1 MQPRSRRLPGSGG
14 LSIHVLEWSVE
25 GTPLVLVHG
34 FGNEA
39 HIWDDFAPVVAP
51 HYRTVAVDLRGHG
64 DSDRDPER
72 RYDYEHHVAD
82 LEAVTDALGIER
94 LVLVG
99 HSFGGRTSTFFAAKH
114 PERMAGLVIVDI
126 GPEHDPRGTTR
137 IRMEVMQRGDGS
149 LASIAEYERVL
160 AHNFPAGS
168 PDALRRMAQHELRQ
182 RADGRF
188 ERKADPAFMAGR
200 FESAQGAPGSIES
213 TGGVPRS
220 EAKPSEAE
228 DGDTA
233 KRLWDALA
241 RIPCPTLVV
250 RGAASDILS
259 PEIADRMVDD
269 VLPNGRLAV
278 VPRAAH
284 SVMTDNPAG
293 FAEAVAGFVLG

>member
-1 MQPRSRRLPGSGG
+1 MQPRSRRLTGSDG
-14 LSIHVLEWSVE
+14 LSIHLLEWSE
-25 GTPLVLVHG
+25 AGTPLVLVHG

-39 HIWDDFAPVVAP
+39 HIWDDFAPLVAP
-51 HYRTVAVDLRGHG
+51 HYRCIALDLRGHG
-64 DSDRDPER
+64 DSDHDEGQ

-82 LEAVTDALGIER
+82 LEAVTAALGIER
-94 LVLVG
+94 LVLIG
-99 HSFGGRTSTFFAAKH
+99 HSFGGRTSTLFAAKH
-114 PERMAGLVIVDI
+114 PERMAGLVIVDV

-149 LASIAEYERVL
+149 FTDPAEYERVL

-168 PDALRRMAQHELRQ
+168 PEALRRMARHELRQ
-182 RADGRF
+182 RADGRWL
-188 ERKADPAFMAGR
+188 RKADPNFMAGR
-200 FESAQGAPGSIES
+200 AGAGDA
-213 TGGVPRS
+213 
-220 EAKPSEAE
+220 EADARER
-228 DGDTA
+228 DTA

-269 VLPNGRLAV
+269 VLVKGQLAV
-278 VPRAAH
+278 VKRAAH

-293 FAEAVAGFVLG
+293 FAEAVASFVLG

>member
-1 MQPRSRRLPGSGG
+1 MQPRSKRLAGADG
-14 LSIHVLEWSVE
+14 LSLHVLEWSDE

-39 HIWDDFAPVVAP
+39 HIWDDFAPAVAP

-64 DSDRDPER
+64 DSDHDPER
-72 RYDYEHHVAD
+72 RYDYDHHVAD
-82 LEAVTDALGIER
+82 LEAVTAALGIER

-99 HSFGGRTSTFFAAKH
+99 HSFGGRTSMLFAAKH
-114 PERMAGLVIVDI
+114 PARMAGLVIVDI

-149 LASIAEYERVL
+149 FASPSDYERVL

-168 PDALRRMAQHELRQ
+168 PDALRRMARHELRQ

-188 ERKADPAFMAGR
+188 ERKADPAFMAAR
-200 FESAQGAPGSIES
+200 PGAA
-213 TGGVPRS
+213 
-220 EAKPSEAE
+220 EADAEAHE
-228 DGDTA
+228 RDTA

-259 PEIADRMVDD
+259 PETADRMVDD
-269 VLPNGRLAV
+269 VLAKGQLAV
-278 VPRAAH
+278 VPRSAH

-293 FAEAVAGFVLG
+293 FTEAVSAFVLG

>member
-1 MQPRSRRLPGSGG
+1 MEPRSLRLRGADG
-14 LSIHVLEWSVE
+14 LAIHVLEWSEE

-39 HIWDDFAPVVAP
+39 HIWDDFASVVAP

-64 DSDRDPER
+64 DSDHDPER

-82 LEAVTDALGIER
+82 LEAVTAALGIER

-99 HSFGGRTSTFFAAKH
+99 HSFGGRTSILFAAKH

-149 LASIAEYERVL
+149 FADPAEYERVL

-168 PDALRRMAQHELRQ
+168 PDALRRMARHELRQ
-182 RADGRF
+182 RADGRW
-188 ERKADPAFMAGR
+188 ERKADPGFMAGR
-200 FESAQGAPGSIES
+200 PGQG
-213 TGGVPRS
+213 
-220 EAKPSEAE
+220 EAE
-228 DGDTA
+228 AEARERDTA

-269 VLPNGRLAV
+269 VLAKGQLAI

-284 SVMTDNPAG
+284 SVMTDNPPG
-293 FAEAVAGFVLG
+293 FAEAVAAFVLG

>member
-1 MQPRSRRLPGSGG
+1 MQPRSRHVPGDGG
-14 LSIHVLEWSVE
+14 LSIHVLEWSQE
-25 GTPLVLVHG
+25 GTPLLLVHG

-39 HIWDDFAPVVAP
+39 HIWDDFAPIVAP
-51 HYRTVAVDLRGHG
+51 HYRTVALDLRGHG
-64 DSDRDPER
+64 DSDHDPER
-72 RYDYEHHVAD
+72 RYDYDFHVAD
-82 LEAVTDALGIER
+82 LEAVTAALGIER

-99 HSFGGRTSTFFAAKH
+99 HSFGGRTGMLFAAKH

-149 LASIAEYERVL
+149 FASPAEYERVL

-168 PDALRRMAQHELRQ
+168 EAALRRMAQHELR
-182 RADGRF
+182 RREDGRY
-188 ERKADPAFMAGR
+188 ERKADPAFMAGH
-200 FESAQGAPGSIES
+200 PGQ
-213 TGGVPRS
+213 
-220 EAKPSEAE
+220 SEAE
-228 DGDTA
+228 GEARERDSA

-269 VLPNGRLAV
+269 VLQQGQLAV
-278 VPRAAH
+278 VPRSAH

-293 FAEAVAGFVLG
+293 FGEAVAGFVLG

>member
-1 MQPRSRRLPGSGG
+1 MQPRSRLVPTDPGI
-14 LSIHVLEWSVE
+14 SIHVLEWSDT
-25 GTPLVLVHG
+25 GTALVLVHG

-39 HIWDDFAPVVAP
+39 HIWDDFAPLVAP
-51 HYRTVAVDLRGHG
+51 HYRTIAVDLRGHG
-64 DSDRDPER
+64 DSSHDPER
-72 RYDYEHHVAD
+72 RYDYDFHVAD
-82 LEAVTDALGIER
+82 LEAVTAALGIER

-99 HSFGGRTSTFFAAKH
+99 HSFGGRTSMLFAAKH
-114 PERMAGLVIVDI
+114 PERMAGLVVVDI

-149 LASIAEYERVL
+149 FASIAEYEGVL

-168 PDALRRMAQHELRQ
+168 PDALRRMARHELRQ
-182 RADGRF
+182 RTDGRF

-200 FESAQGAPGSIES
+200 AG
-213 TGGVPRS
+213 TS
-220 EAKPSEAE
+220 EAAGEAHE
-228 DGDTA
+228 RDTA

-269 VLPNGRLAV
+269 VLAKGQLAI
-278 VPRAAH
+278 VPRSAH

-293 FAEAVAGFVLG
+293 FAEAVGSFVLG

>member
-1 MQPRSRRLPGSGG
+1 MEPRSRRVPGSDG
-14 LSIHVLEWSVE
+14 LEVHVLEWSE
-25 GTPLVLVHG
+25 AGTPLVLVHG

-39 HIWDDFAPVVAP
+39 HIWDDFAPIVAP
-51 HYRTVAVDLRGHG
+51 HYHTVAVDLRGHG
-64 DSDRDPER
+64 DSEHDPER
-72 RYDYEHHVAD
+72 RYDYDFHVAD
-82 LEAVTDALGIER
+82 LEAVTTALEIER

-99 HSFGGRTSTFFAAKH
+99 HSFGGRTATLFAAKH

-137 IRMEVMQRGDGS
+137 IRLEVMQRGDGS
-149 LASIAEYERVL
+149 FASPAEYERVL

-168 PDALRRMAQHELRQ
+168 DGALRRMAQHELRR
-182 RADGRF
+182 RADGRY

-200 FESAQGAPGSIES
+200 PGA
-213 TGGVPRS
+213 
-220 EAKPSEAE
+220 SEAE
-228 DGDTA
+228 SEARERDTA

-269 VLPNGRLAV
+269 VLQQGQLSV

-284 SVMTDNPAG
+284 SVMTDNPVG
-293 FAEAVAGFVLG
+293 FAEAVGGFVLG

>member
-1 MQPRSRRLPGSGG
+1 MQPRSRRIPGDGG
-14 LSIHVLEWSVE
+14 LSIHVLEWSQE

-39 HIWDDFAPVVAP
+39 HIWDDFAPLVAP

-64 DSDRDPER
+64 ESDHDPER
-72 RYDYEHHVAD
+72 RYDYDHHVAD
-82 LEAVTDALGIER
+82 LEAVNAALGIER

-99 HSFGGRTSTFFAAKH
+99 HSFGGRTSMLFAAKH

-149 LASIAEYERVL
+149 FATPAEYERVL

-168 PDALRRMAQHELRQ
+168 PDALRRMAQSELRQ
-182 RADGRF
+182 RGDGRWV
-188 ERKADPAFMAGR
+188 RKADPAFMTGR
-200 FESAQGAPGSIES
+200 ADA
-213 TGGVPRS
+213 
-220 EAKPSEAE
+220 SEAE
-228 DGDTA
+228 AEARERDTA

-269 VLPNGRLAV
+269 VLQKGQLAIG
-278 VPRAAH
+278 PRSAH

-293 FAEAVAGFVLG
+293 FAEAVGAFVLG

>member
-1 MQPRSRRLPGSGG
+1 MQPRSRRLPGSDG
-14 LSIHVLEWSVE
+14 LSLHVLEWSDA

-64 DSDRDPER
+64 DSDHDAER

-82 LEAVTDALGIER
+82 LEAVTAALGLDR

-99 HSFGGRTSTFFAAKH
+99 HSFGGRTSTLFAAKH

-149 LASIAEYERVL
+149 FADPAEYERAL

-168 PDALRRMAQHELRQ
+168 PDALRRMARHELR
-182 RADGRF
+182 RREDGRF
-188 ERKADPAFMAGR
+188 VRKADPAFMAGR
-200 FESAQGAPGSIES
+200 PGQG
-213 TGGVPRS
+213 
-220 EAKPSEAE
+220 EAE
-228 DGDTA
+228 DEAHERDTA

-269 VLPNGRLAV
+269 VLVKGRLAI

>member
-1 MQPRSRRLPGSGG
+1 MKPRSRRVPGSDG
-14 LSIHVLEWSVE
+14 LSLHVLEWSDE
-25 GTPLVLVHG
+25 GTPLLLVHG

-39 HIWDDFAPVVAP
+39 HIWDDFAPLVAP
-51 HYRTVAVDLRGHG
+51 HYRTVALDLRGPG
-64 DSDRDPER
+64 DSDHDPER

-82 LEAVTDALGIER
+82 LAAVSAALGIER

-99 HSFGGRTSTFFAAKH
+99 HSFGGRTSILFAAKH

-149 LASIAEYERVL
+149 FASPAEYERVL

-168 PDALRRMAQHELRQ
+168 EGALRRMAQHELR
-182 RADGRF
+182 RRDDGRW

-200 FESAQGAPGSIES
+200 PGQ
-213 TGGVPRS
+213 
-220 EAKPSEAE
+220 SEAE
-228 DGDTA
+228 GEARERDSA
-233 KRLWDALA
+233 KRLWDAVAL
-241 RIPCPTLVV
+241 IPCPTLVV

-259 PEIADRMVDD
+259 PEIAERMVDD
-269 VLPNGRLAV
+269 VLQQGQLAV
-278 VPRAAH
+278 VPRSAH

-293 FAEAVAGFVLG
+293 

>member
-1 MQPRSRRLPGSGG
+1 MQPRSRRIPGADG
-14 LSIHVLEWSVE
+14 LALHVLEWSDE
-25 GTPLVLVHG
+25 GTPLLLVHG

-39 HIWDDFAPVVAP
+39 HIWDDFAPLVAE

-64 DSDRDPER
+64 DSDHDPAC
-72 RYDYEHHVAD
+72 RYDYDHHVAD
-82 LEAVTDALGIER
+82 LEAITAALGIER

-99 HSFGGRTSTFFAAKH
+99 HSFGGRTSVLFAAKH
-114 PERMAGLVIVDI
+114 PERMAGLVVVDI

-137 IRMEVMQRGDGS
+137 IRMEVMQRGAGS
-149 LASIAEYERVL
+149 FASPAEYERVL

-168 PDALRRMAQHELRQ
+168 EAALRRMARHELRG
-182 RADGRF
+182 RADGRY
-188 ERKADPAFMAGR
+188 ERKADPFFMTGPP
-200 FESAQGAPGSIES
+200 GA
-213 TGGVPRS
+213 
-220 EAKPSEAE
+220 SEAE
-228 DGDTA
+228 GEARERDTA

-259 PEIADRMVDD
+259 PEIADRMVDE
-269 VLPNGRLAV
+269 VLPKGSLAI

-293 FAEAVAGFVLG
+293 FGEAVAGFVLG

>member
-1 MQPRSRRLPGSGG
+1 MEPRSLRLRGADG
-14 LSIHVLEWSVE
+14 LAIHVLEWSDT
-25 GTPLVLVHG
+25 GTPLVFVHG

-64 DSDRDPER
+64 DSDHDPER

-82 LEAVTDALGIER
+82 LEAVTAALGIER

-99 HSFGGRTSTFFAAKH
+99 HSFGGRTSILFAAKH

-149 LASIAEYERVL
+149 FADPAEYERVL

-168 PDALRRMAQHELRQ
+168 PDALRRMARQELRR
-182 RADGRF
+182 RADGRY
-188 ERKADPAFMAGR
+188 ERKADPAFMGGR
-200 FESAQGAPGSIES
+200 PGQG
-213 TGGVPRS
+213 
-220 EAKPSEAE
+220 EAE
-228 DGDTA
+228 AEARERDTA
-233 KRLWDALA
+233 KRLWDALG

-269 VLPNGRLAV
+269 VLAKGQLAI

-293 FAEAVAGFVLG
+293 FAEAVSAFVLG

>member
-1 MQPRSRRLPGSGG
+1 MQPRDRRIRTADG
-14 LSIHVLEWSVE
+14 LSLHVLEWSEE

-39 HIWDDFAPVVAP
+39 HIWDDFAPLVAP
-51 HYRTVAVDLRGHG
+51 HYRTIAVDLRGHG
-64 DSDRDPER
+64 DSDHDPEG
-72 RYDYEHHVAD
+72 RYDYDFHVGD
-82 LEAVTDALGIER
+82 IEAVTAALAIER

-99 HSFGGRTSTFFAAKH
+99 HSFGGRTSMLFAAKH

-149 LASIAEYERVL
+149 FASPAEYERVL

-168 PDALRRMAQHELRQ
+168 PDALRRMAGHELRQ
-182 RADGRF
+182 REDGRWV
-188 ERKADPAFMAGR
+188 RKADPAFMTARAEASAGD
-200 FESAQGAPGSIES
+200 
-213 TGGVPRS
+213 
-220 EAKPSEAE
+220 AE
-228 DGDTA
+228 EHERDTA
-233 KRLWDALA
+233 KRLWDALG
-241 RIPCPTLVV
+241 RIACPTLVV

-259 PEIADRMVDD
+259 PEVADRMVDD
-269 VLPNGRLAV
+269 VLANGRLAV

-293 FAEAVAGFVLG
+293 FAEAVASFVLG

>member
-1 MQPRSRRLPGSGG
+1 MQPRSRRVPGSDG
-14 LSIHVLEWSVE
+14 LFLHLLEWSDE

-39 HIWDDFAPVVAP
+39 HIWDDFAPLVAP

-64 DSDRDPER
+64 DSDHDPER
-72 RYDYEHHVAD
+72 RYDYDFHVAD
-82 LEAVTDALGIER
+82 LEAVTAALGIER

-99 HSFGGRTSTFFAAKH
+99 HSFGGRTSMLFAAKH
-114 PERMAGLVIVDI
+114 PKRMAGLVIVDI

-137 IRMEVMQRGDGS
+137 IRLEVMQRGDGS
-149 LASIAEYERVL
+149 FAAPAEYERVL

-168 PDALRRMAQHELRQ
+168 PDALRRMARHELR
-182 RADGRF
+182 RREDGRWV
-188 ERKADPAFMAGR
+188 RKADPAFMAG
-200 FESAQGAPGSIES
+200 GAGA
-213 TGGVPRS
+213 S
-220 EAKPSEAE
+220 ETAAEARE
-228 DGDTA
+228 RDTA

-241 RIPCPTLVV
+241 RITCPTLVV

-269 VLPNGRLAV
+269 VLAKGQLAI
-278 VPRAAH
+278 VPQAAH

-293 FAEAVAGFVLG
+293 FAEAVGGFVLG

>member
-1 MQPRSRRLPGSGG
+1 MEPRSRRIPVGDG
-14 LSIHVLEWSVE
+14 LSIHALEWSDE

-39 HIWDDFAPVVAP
+39 HIWDNFAPLVAP
-51 HYRTVAVDLRGHG
+51 HYRTLAVDLRGHG
-64 DSDRDPER
+64 DSDHDPAR
-72 RYDYEHHVAD
+72 RYDYDFHVAD
-82 LEAVTDALGIER
+82 LEAVTAALGIGR

-99 HSFGGRTSTFFAAKH
+99 HSFGGRTAMLFAAKH

-149 LASIAEYERVL
+149 FADPAEYERVL

-168 PDALRRMAQHELRQ
+168 PEALRRMARHEVR
-182 RADGRF
+182 RREDGRWV
-188 ERKADPAFMAGR
+188 RKADPAFMTGR
-200 FESAQGAPGSIES
+200 AESSPADA
-213 TGGVPRS
+213 
-220 EAKPSEAE
+220 EAHER
-228 DGDTA
+228 DTA

-241 RIPCPTLVV
+241 RIPCATLVV
-250 RGAASDILS
+250 RGAASDILA
-259 PEIADRMVDD
+259 PETADRMVDD
-269 VLPNGRLAV
+269 VLANGRLAV

-293 FAEAVAGFVLG
+293 FAEAVTGFVLG

>member
-1 MQPRSRRLPGSGG
+1 MQPRSRHIPGSDG
-14 LSIHVLEWSVE
+14 LSIHVLEWSQE

-51 HYRTVAVDLRGHG
+51 HYRTIAVDLRGHG
-64 DSDRDPER
+64 DSDHDPER
-72 RYDYEHHVAD
+72 RYDYDHHVAD
-82 LEAVTDALGIER
+82 LEAVTAALGIDR

-99 HSFGGRTSTFFAAKH
+99 HSFGGRTSMLFAGRH
-114 PERMAGLVIVDI
+114 PERMAGLVVVDI

-149 LASIAEYERVL
+149 FAEPAEYERVL

-168 PDALRRMAQHELRQ
+168 PDALSRMARHELRR
-182 RADGRF
+182 RADGRW
-188 ERKADPAFMAGR
+188 ERKADPAFM
-200 FESAQGAPGSIES
+200 GARPGE
-213 TGGVPRS
+213 G
-220 EAKPSEAE
+220 EAE
-228 DGDTA
+228 AEARERDTA
-233 KRLWDALA
+233 KRLWDSLA

-259 PEIADRMVDD
+259 PEIADRMVDE
-269 VLPNGRLAV
+269 VLAKGQLAV
-278 VPRAAH
+278 VARAAH

-293 FAEAVAGFVLG
+293 FAEAMAGFVLG

>member
-1 MQPRSRRLPGSGG
+1 MQPRSRRIPGSDG
-14 LSIHVLEWSVE
+14 LSIHVLEWSE
-25 GTPLVLVHG
+25 SGTPLVLVHG

-39 HIWDDFAPVVAP
+39 HIWDDFAPLVAP

-64 DSDRDPER
+64 DSDHDPEA
-72 RYDYEHHVAD
+72 RYDYDFHVAD
-82 LEAVTDALGIER
+82 LEAVTAALGIER

-99 HSFGGRTSTFFAAKH
+99 HSFGGRTSMLFAAKH

-137 IRMEVMQRGDGS
+137 IRLEVMQRGDGS
-149 LASIAEYERVL
+149 FAAPTEYERVL

-182 RADGRF
+182 REDGRWL
-188 ERKADPAFMAGR
+188 RKADPAFMTARAG
-200 FESAQGAPGSIES
+200 
-213 TGGVPRS
+213 
-220 EAKPSEAE
+220 EAE
-228 DGDTA
+228 AEAQERDTA

-241 RIPCPTLVV
+241 RISCPTLVV

-259 PEIADRMVDD
+259 PEIADRMADE
-269 VLPNGRLAV
+269 VLAKGHLAV

-293 FAEAVAGFVLG
+293 FAEAVTGFVLG

>member
-1 MQPRSRRLPGSGG
+1 MQPRSRRIPGSDG
-14 LSIHVLEWSVE
+14 LSIHVLEWSE
-25 GTPLVLVHG
+25 SGTPLVLVHG

-39 HIWDDFAPVVAP
+39 HIWDDFAPLVAP

-64 DSDRDPER
+64 DSDHDPEA
-72 RYDYEHHVAD
+72 RYDYEFHVAD
-82 LEAVTDALGIER
+82 LEAVTAALGIER

-99 HSFGGRTSTFFAAKH
+99 HSFGGRTSMLFAAKH

-137 IRMEVMQRGDGS
+137 IRLEVMQRGDGS
-149 LASIAEYERVL
+149 FAAPTEYERVL

-182 RADGRF
+182 REDGRWL
-188 ERKADPAFMAGR
+188 RKADPAFMTARAG
-200 FESAQGAPGSIES
+200 
-213 TGGVPRS
+213 
-220 EAKPSEAE
+220 EAE
-228 DGDTA
+228 AEAEERDTA

-241 RIPCPTLVV
+241 RISCSTLVV

-259 PEIADRMVDD
+259 PEIADRMVDE
-269 VLPNGRLAV
+269 VLAKGQLAV

-293 FAEAVAGFVLG
+293 FAEAVTGFVLG

>member
-1 MQPRSRRLPGSGG
+1 MEPLSRRLRGADG
-14 LSIHVLEWSVE
+14 LSLHVLAWSDA

-39 HIWDDFAPVVAP
+39 HIWDDFAPLVAP
-51 HYRTVAVDLRGHG
+51 HYRTFAVDLRGHG
-64 DSDRDPER
+64 DSDHDPER
-72 RYDYEHHVAD
+72 RYDYDHHVAD
-82 LEAVTDALGIER
+82 LEAVTSALGIDR

-99 HSFGGRTSTFFAAKH
+99 HSFGGRTSILFAAKH

-149 LASIAEYERVL
+149 FAEPAEYERVL

-168 PDALRRMAQHELRQ
+168 PDALRRMARHELR
-182 RADGRF
+182 RRPDGRF

-200 FESAQGAPGSIES
+200 PGQD
-213 TGGVPRS
+213 
-220 EAKPSEAE
+220 EAE
-228 DGDTA
+228 ADARERDTA

-241 RIPCPTLVV
+241 RVPCPTLVV

-269 VLPNGRLAV
+269 VLVKGQLAV

-293 FAEAVAGFVLG
+293 FAEAVTAFVLG

>member
-1 MQPRSRRLPGSGG
+1 MQPRSRRIPGSDG
-14 LSIHVLEWSVE
+14 LSIHVLEWSE
-25 GTPLVLVHG
+25 SGTPLVLVHG

-39 HIWDDFAPVVAP
+39 HIWDDFAPLVAP

-64 DSDRDPER
+64 DSDHDPEA
-72 RYDYEHHVAD
+72 RYDYDFHVAD
-82 LEAVTDALGIER
+82 LEAVTAALGIER

-99 HSFGGRTSTFFAAKH
+99 HSFGGRTSMLFAATH

-137 IRMEVMQRGDGS
+137 IRLEVMQRGDGS
-149 LASIAEYERVL
+149 FAAPTEYERVL

-182 RADGRF
+182 REDGRWL
-188 ERKADPAFMAGR
+188 RKADPAFMTARAG
-200 FESAQGAPGSIES
+200 
-213 TGGVPRS
+213 
-220 EAKPSEAE
+220 EAE
-228 DGDTA
+228 AEAEERDTA

-241 RIPCPTLVV
+241 RISCSTLVV

-259 PEIADRMVDD
+259 PEIADRMVDE
-269 VLPNGRLAV
+269 VLAKGQLAV

-293 FAEAVAGFVLG
+293 FAEAVTGFVLG